1 MQAIPRLK
9 LLFERPLGK
18 PLATER
24 CALTVTANRGHLTGS
39 VRWNLGAVKA
49 RKSLSLRRGM
59 KSEGERTNHPNPKI
73 TKQ

>member
-24 CALTVTANRGHLTGS
+24 CALTRIATAWARVLFGNKNLAAGQMKVT
-39 VRWNLGAVKA
+39 
-49 RKSLSLRRGM
+49 M
-59 KSEGERTNHPNPKI
+59 
-73 TKQ
+73 